1 LESLRNKTL
10 LIRTIGMRHCERK
23 QLLKLDLMGF
33 DFSVPFHIIEPLSK
47 EQYTIFKKGKH
58 LKKTTKE
65 TAKLYWS

>member
-1 LESLRNKTL
+1 
-10 LIRTIGMRHCERK
+10 MRHCERK

-58 LKKTTKE
+58 LKKTIKE